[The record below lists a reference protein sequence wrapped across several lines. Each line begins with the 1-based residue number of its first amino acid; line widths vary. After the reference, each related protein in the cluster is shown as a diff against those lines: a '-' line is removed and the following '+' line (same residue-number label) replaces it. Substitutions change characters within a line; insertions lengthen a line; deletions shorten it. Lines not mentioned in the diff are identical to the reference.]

1 MCFFVLQILI
11 KRSTK
16 LFMEKIIRLN
26 NRSFVTKTSA
36 TRLLGFSNRNSI
48 DDLVRRRKMQEFKIQ
63 GLAKSLIS
71 LDEIKSHP
79 RFLRQAAN
87 Q

>member
-1 MCFFVLQILI
+1 
-11 KRSTK
+11 
-16 LFMEKIIRLN
+16 MEKIIRLN
-26 NRSFVTKTSA
+26 NRSFVTKSSA

-48 DDLVRRRKMQEFKIQ
+48 DDLVRRRKMQVFKIQ

-79 RFLRQAAN
+79 RFLQQAAN

>member
-1 MCFFVLQILI
+1 
-11 KRSTK
+11 
-16 LFMEKIIRLN
+16 MEKIIRLN
-26 NRSFVTKTSA
+26 NRSFVTKSSA

-79 RFLRQAAN
+79 RFLQQAAN

>member
-1 MCFFVLQILI
+1 
-11 KRSTK
+11 
-16 LFMEKIIRLN
+16 MEKIIRLD
-26 NRSFVTKTSA
+26 NRSFVTKSTA
-36 TRLLGFSNRNSI
+36 TRLLGYSNSNSI
-48 DDLVRRRKMQEFKIQ
+48 DYLVCRGKMQEFKIQ

-79 RFLRQAAN
+79 RFLQQAAN

>member
-1 MCFFVLQILI
+1 
-11 KRSTK
+11 
-16 LFMEKIIRLN
+16 MEKIIRLK
-26 NRSFVTKTSA
+26 NRSFVTKSSA

-79 RFLRQAAN
+79 RFLQEVAK

>member
-1 MCFFVLQILI
+1 
-11 KRSTK
+11 
-16 LFMEKIIRLN
+16 MEKIIKLK
-26 NRSFVTKTSA
+26 NRSFVTKSSA

-79 RFLRQAAN
+79 RFLQQVAK

>member
-1 MCFFVLQILI
+1 
-11 KRSTK
+11 
-16 LFMEKIIRLN
+16 MEKIIRLK
-26 NRSFVTKTSA
+26 NRSFVTKSSA

-79 RFLRQAAN
+79 RFLQQAAK

>member
-1 MCFFVLQILI
+1 
-11 KRSTK
+11 
-16 LFMEKIIRLN
+16 MEKIIRLN
-26 NRSFVTKTSA
+26 NRSFVTKSSA

-79 RFLRQAAN
+79 RFLQQAAK

>member
-1 MCFFVLQILI
+1 
-11 KRSTK
+11 
-16 LFMEKIIRLN
+16 MEKIIKLN
-26 NRSFVTKTSA
+26 NRSFVTKSSA

-48 DDLVRRRKMQEFKIQ
+48 DDLVRRKKMQEFKIQ

-79 RFLRQAAN
+79 RFIQQYSSWLN
-87 Q
+87 

>member
-1 MCFFVLQILI
+1 
-11 KRSTK
+11 
-16 LFMEKIIRLN
+16 MEKIIRLK
-26 NRSFVTKTSA
+26 NRSFVTKSSA

-79 RFLRQAAN
+79 RFLQQVAK

>member
-1 MCFFVLQILI
+1 
-11 KRSTK
+11 
-16 LFMEKIIRLN
+16 MEKIIKLK
-26 NRSFVTKTSA
+26 NRSFVTKSSA

-79 RFLRQAAN
+79 RFLQQAAN

>member
-1 MCFFVLQILI
+1 
-11 KRSTK
+11 
-16 LFMEKIIRLN
+16 MEKIIRLN
-26 NRSFVTKTSA
+26 NRSFVTKSSA

-48 DDLVRRRKMQEFKIQ
+48 DYLVRRRKMQEFKIQ

-79 RFLRQAAN
+79 RFLQQAAN

>member
-1 MCFFVLQILI
+1 
-11 KRSTK
+11 
-16 LFMEKIIRLN
+16 MEKIIRLN

>member
-1 MCFFVLQILI
+1 
-11 KRSTK
+11 
-16 LFMEKIIRLN
+16 MEKIIKLK
-26 NRSFVTKTSA
+26 NRSFVTKSSA

-79 RFLRQAAN
+79 RFLQEVAK

>member
-1 MCFFVLQILI
+1 
-11 KRSTK
+11 
-16 LFMEKIIRLN
+16 MEKIIRLN
-26 NRSFVTKTSA
+26 NRSFVTKSSA

-48 DDLVRRRKMQEFKIQ
+48 DDLVRRRKMQVFKIQ

-79 RFLRQAAN
+79 RFLQQAAK

>member
-1 MCFFVLQILI
+1 
-11 KRSTK
+11 
-16 LFMEKIIRLN
+16 MEKIIRLK
-26 NRSFVTKTSA
+26 NRSFVTKSSA

-79 RFLRQAAN
+79 RFLKQAAK

>member
-1 MCFFVLQILI
+1 
-11 KRSTK
+11 
-16 LFMEKIIRLN
+16 MEKIIKLK
-26 NRSFVTKTSA
+26 NRSFVTKSSA

-79 RFLRQAAN
+79 RFLQQAAK

>member
-1 MCFFVLQILI
+1 
-11 KRSTK
+11 
-16 LFMEKIIRLN
+16 MEKIIRLN
-26 NRSFVTKTSA
+26 NRSFVTKSSA

-79 RFLRQAAN
+79 RFLQQVAK

>member
-1 MCFFVLQILI
+1 
-11 KRSTK
+11 
-16 LFMEKIIRLN
+16 MEKIIKLK
-26 NRSFVTKTSA
+26 NRSFVTKSSA
-36 TRLLGFSNRNSI
+36 TRLLGFSKRNSI

-79 RFLRQAAN
+79 RFLQQVAK

>member
-1 MCFFVLQILI
+1 
-11 KRSTK
+11 
-16 LFMEKIIRLN
+16 MEKIIKLN
-26 NRSFVTKTSA
+26 NRSFVTKSSA
-36 TRLLGFSNRNSI
+36 TRLLGFSNHNSI

-79 RFLRQAAN
+79 RFN
-87 Q
+87 KEYFN

>member
-1 MCFFVLQILI
+1 
-11 KRSTK
+11 
-16 LFMEKIIRLN
+16 MEKIIRLK
-26 NRSFVTKTSA
+26 NRSFVTKSSA
-36 TRLLGFSNRNSI
+36 TRLLGFSNNNSI

-79 RFLRQAAN
+79 RFLQQVAK

>member
-1 MCFFVLQILI
+1 
-11 KRSTK
+11 
-16 LFMEKIIRLN
+16 MEKIIKLN
-26 NRSFVTKTSA
+26 NRSFVTKSSA
-36 TRLLGFSNRNSI
+36 TRLLGFLNRNSI

-79 RFLRQAAN
+79 RFN
-87 Q
+87 KEYFN

>member
-1 MCFFVLQILI
+1 
-11 KRSTK
+11 
-16 LFMEKIIRLN
+16 MEKIIRLK
-26 NRSFVTKTSA
+26 NRSFVTKSSA

-48 DDLVRRRKMQEFKIQ
+48 DDLVSRRKMQEFKIQ

-79 RFLRQAAN
+79 RFLQQAAK

>member
-1 MCFFVLQILI
+1 
-11 KRSTK
+11 
-16 LFMEKIIRLN
+16 MEKIIRLK
-26 NRSFVTKTSA
+26 NRSFVTKSSA

-79 RFLRQAAN
+79 RFLQQAAN